1 MKKLNYILWI
11 FVFSL
16 SMQAIWAQEE
26 PVAQG
31 GCNSVT
37 VVSVPTY
44 ATNLYEFVPTMNQCT
59 FYTAVPS
66 GTMVHRM
73 RLERLNHT
81 TQMFETI
88 GTYKYANTGN
98 TFNNLTKGTYRVKVQ
113 VPRIRFQSNCE
124 GGYAIVLN
132 NANGQTIGYRGHYS
146 EVTTGDS
153 PGTFF
158 SNEVVVGMTTPA
170 DIAFTFID
178 EPETGPETA
187 YDYGEPVKINTSQC
201 KNYNRWM
208 IAIIEDGGQNRY
220 MSTGWM
226 SGKIGGNGQSFSL
239 TELWQEWITWWQFE
253 PLHSYHVQVV
263 LENNECPNPSWN
275 QLIRTFFVCPTG
287 SGCRLGEPEE
297 PQIRLG
303 PNPAHSSFFLYNY
316 DAGFYSGSLMIISD
330 MAGQTKKAIP
340 LTGNEIDVSALPAG
354 VYAVQLVH
362 EGKRVFSSKLV
373 VSR

>member
-1 MKKLNYILWI
+1 MKTIFNISVFVILTA
-11 FVFSL
+11 FFSN
-16 SMQAIWAQEE
+16 I
-26 PVAQG
+26 VAQPQITGDCSSVSFAG
-31 GCNSVT
+31 GMPEYEVNLFENGAFPPNQPCLAF
-37 VVSVPTY
+37 VSIPPMQPRMFLQQFNF
-44 ATNLYEFVPTMNQCT
+44 ATNQFVTIAGPRVVNQPFT
-59 FYTAVPS
+59 NL
-66 GTMVHRM
+66 VH
-73 RLERLNHT
+73 
-81 TQMFETI
+81 
-88 GTYKYANTGN
+88 
-98 TFNNLTKGTYRVKVQ
+98 GTYRIKLQ
-113 VPRIRFQSNCE
+113 VPRRLFRAACE
-124 GGYAIVLN
+124 
-132 NANGQTIGYRGHYS
+132 NGHIPAYDWSYRHVGWIGHYS
-146 EVTTGDS
+146 EETGGDF

-226 SGKIGGNGQSFSL
+226 SGKIGGNGQSLSL
-239 TELWQEWITWWQFE
+239 TELWQGWITWWQFE

-330 MAGQTKKAIP
+330 MAGRTKKTIP
-340 LTGNEIDVSALPAG
+340 LTGNEIDVSAIPAG

>member
-1 MKKLNYILWI
+1 MKKLIYVLWI

-16 SMQAIWAQEE
+16 SIQAIWAQ
-26 PVAQG
+26 VAQG
-31 GCNSVT
+31 GCNSIT

-44 ATNLYEFVPTMNQCT
+44 ATNLYEFVPTLNQCT
-59 FYTAVPS
+59 FYAAVPS

-113 VPRIRFQSNCE
+113 VPRIRFQSNCV

-158 SNEVVVGMTTPA
+158 SNEVVVGLTTQA
-170 DIAFTFID
+170 DINLSFID
-178 EPETGPETA
+178 PTDGNPDA
-187 YDYGEPVKINTSQC
+187 YDYGERAILDTRNC

-208 IAIIEDGGQNRY
+208 IAIAEMGGQNRY

-226 SGKIGGNGQSFSL
+226 TGKIGGNGESFDL
-239 TELWQEWITWWQFE
+239 TGLWQLWITTWQFE
-253 PLHSYHVQVV
+253 PLFPSLVSYRVQVV

-275 QLIRTFFVCPTG
+275 QQFKTFIVCPEG

-303 PNPAHSSFFLYNY
+303 PNPAHSSIFLYNY
-316 DAGFYSGSLMIISD
+316 DVSSYPGSLMMISD
-330 MAGQTKKAIP
+330 MAGRTRKTIP

-354 VYAVQLVH
+354 IYALQIVN

-373 VSR
+373 IAR